1 MAYVLTRFHVFHRH
15 ILYFCY
21 WCLQKLFYMSEMK
34 KISYCNMAP
43 FCLISWIFVMKI
55 LGWKHFKEMNYW
67 QNYFTYWSMWGSMR
81 STKPWYLYLRF
92 KIRQIRAWE
101 KNFEI
106 RSAKLGWGFQKCTLM
121 RFSDLKETSTDITA
135 DSIFKKFR

>member
-1 MAYVLTRFHVFHRH
+1 MFVKT
-15 ILYFCY
+15 FCM
-21 WCLQKLFYMSEMK
+21 WEMK
-34 KISYCNMAP
+34 KISFCNMAL
-43 FCLISWIFVMKI
+43 FWIFVMKI
-55 LGWKHFKEMNYW
+55 LGWKHFKERNYW

-106 RSAKLGWGFQKCTLM
+106 RSAKLGWGFEKCF
-121 RFSDLKETSTDITA
+121 RKFVVDIALQASMILRHPLQNRICKNKLTI
-135 DSIFKKFR
+135 SIKLNFFHLLVVLLIN